1 MPVPPAV
8 PVHANPVI
16 AAHIAMQA
24 ATNVRDVALIAAALD
39 AAVDH
44 ATRSPGTHY
53 THTSTPVTGVTVTG
67 TVAPL
72 AGPMNNGNIVQD
84 MNALVAAV
92 PLVRIVF
99 NVGPVDF
106 ANGTVTITFS
116 TFVFTL
122 TVVGV
127 PNARVRSPCPFVDTA
142 VSNLV
147 ALGNTIAINITFGTS
162 VINRSF
168 TAA

>member
-1 MPVPPAV
+1 MSCPAAA
-8 PVHANPVI
+8 PINPII
-16 AAHIAMQA
+16 AAQMGAINAGA
-24 ATNVRDVALIAAALD
+24 AFNTALLAAALD

-53 THTSTPVTGVTVTG
+53 THTSTPIPGVTVTAS
-67 TVAPL
+67 VAPL
-72 AGPMNNGNIVQD
+72 AAPNADPNIVQD

-92 PLVRIVF
+92 TLARQVF
-99 NVGPVDF
+99 NVGAVDF

-127 PNARVRSPCPFVDTA
+127 QNARVRAPCPFVDIA

-147 ALGNTIAINITFGTS
+147 GLGNTIAINITFGTS
-162 VINRSF
+162 VISRTF
-168 TAA
+168 TA